1 MDLDKESIE
10 VLNTVLRNA
19 PPISDEDVVGVVQT
33 KKHSKLKKKDATFL
47 YGTEMAEILKSSQSP
62 EQKLKAVC
70 EKYSETLHAN
80 RKLMMAN
87 KMAEGR
93 IVKLQQENE
102 QCQQQRSKAV
112 LTRSRL
118 ENLCREL
125 QKLNKAQK
133 EEIDL
138 KLRLEEEKRKEIS
151 ATFQSAFAEMN
162 TLTNQNTEK
171 NTKMREENLEMREKI
186 KSVRERVELSEQQ
199 LEKVRQRAQLELQ
212 LADAKMA
219 TIKMEMT
226 AEKESLLKEK
236 QQLLLKLTEYQV
248 QISELQATEVGL
260 RSQISMYTEKYDDF
274 QNALTKSNE
283 LFSGFN
289 EEMEKMS
296 KKILKL
302 EKETSLWKQRWEKS
316 HAALLEMA
324 SDKQTRDTEMEKLTH
339 KLSLLQELCKAFQR
353 ERAELLAQLRAVN
366 GTTATSSAND
376 NSKIHNI
383 DNEKIKELTADSQQF
398 NNDLS
403 PLQSSSDETSGE
415 KTKKSEILT
424 VIDQANNLS
433 GFQDIKNDA
442 DVGINT
448 ELISQTSGENKIPED
463 NNVIESVVEEYNS
476 HEMNN
481 EKQNSEEI
489 KISMDEVKELERR
502 STSLADEYKLDD
514 CNIIHPNELSST
526 PTIHENQTI
535 CGKAQ
540 CNISDQF
547 CENEYIHEVNNIV
560 AALSQFEL
568 KEQECAQDK
577 NEKKEIKNS
586 IIASSHEHMENKS
599 NNEICAVMDDKKGD
613 ITKQNN
619 SNSMKKSGG
628 KKKKK

>member
-1 MDLDKESIE
+1 MDFDKESIE
-10 VLNTVLRNA
+10 VLDAVLKNA
-19 PPISDEDVVGVVQT
+19 PPISNEDSIVQT
-33 KKHSKLKKKDATFL
+33 KKHSKLKKKDSTFL
-47 YGTEMAEILKSSQSP
+47 YGAEMADILKSSQSP
-62 EQKLKAVC
+62 EEKLKAVC
-70 EKYSETLHAN
+70 DKYSETLHAN
-80 RKLMMAN
+80 RKLMIAN

-186 KSVRERVELSEQQ
+186 KYVRERVELSEQQ

-212 LADAKMA
+212 LADARMA
-219 TIKMEMT
+219 TVKMEMT

-236 QQLLLKLTEYQV
+236 QQLLLQLTEYQV
-248 QISELQATEVGL
+248 RISELQATEVGL

-302 EKETSLWKQRWEKS
+302 EKETTLWKQRWEKS

-353 ERAELLAQLRAVN
+353 ERAELLAQLRTVN
-366 GTTATSSAND
+366 GTVTTLSTTD
-376 NSKIHNI
+376 NLKIHNI
-383 DNEKIKELTADSQQF
+383 DGEKIKELSADSQQF
-398 NNDLS
+398 NDDLS
-403 PLQSSSDETSGE
+403 LLQNSLDEMSGE

-424 VIDQANNLS
+424 VIERENNLS
-433 GFQDIKNDA
+433 GFQSIENDS

-448 ELISQTSGENKIPED
+448 ELFAQASDVNKISED
-463 NNVIESVVEEYNS
+463 NNIIESFVKKCNF

-489 KISMDEVKELERR
+489 KIPMDEVKQLERR
-502 STSLADEYKLDD
+502 STSLVDDNKLND
-514 CNIIHPNELSST
+514 CNMIHPNESAPT
-526 PTIHENQTI
+526 PTIHEKQII
-535 CGKAQ
+535 CDNAQ
-540 CNISDQF
+540 CTRSDQF
-547 CENEYIHEVNNIV
+547 CEKECINDKVNNLVTTLNQI
-560 AALSQFEL
+560 EL
-568 KEQECAQDK
+568 IAQECAQ
-577 NEKKEIKNS
+577 NENVEEKINYP
-586 IIASSHEHMENKS
+586 IIASTHEHMENKS
-599 NNEICAVMDDKKGD
+599 NNKICAVMDDKKGD

-619 SNSMKKSGG
+619 SNSMRKSGG